1 MAADEGELMNDKR
14 LGMNRDISRRDFV
27 NGVASIAAASA
38 IPACSSS
45 GRVSSSRDANYYPP
59 AQTGLRGSHEGS
71 YEVAHQLGREG
82 KNDWGPVIDVDD
94 VYDLIVVGAGIS
106 GLAAA
111 HFYRQKHPDARV
123 LLLDNHDDFGGHA
136 KRNEFFYQ
144 GKQYLSYGGSQS
156 MEDPGSYSQVSKK
169 LLVDLG
175 IDTGFFKTAYD
186 QSFFKRHGLGGS
198 IFFDAEHY
206 GRDQLVQYPFQA
218 YDNFLPLCKA
228 KISLDEA
235 VKQMPMS
242 DAAKQQL
249 IRLMSYNSD
258 QLDMPVGE
266 QEEYLWQI
274 SYKDFLTKDLGIDH
288 PEVLDLLQG
297 LSNDSCSSIETATA
311 LGIITYV
318 GLPGLNATG
327 IANYDN
333 ESEPYIFHFPDGNA
347 SIARLLVRQMIPAV
361 ATGNSMEDI
370 VAAPFD
376 YGQLD
381 RANSTTRIRLNSTAV
396 NVAHD
401 EKKNLSVRYVRN
413 GQAYRVSG
421 KKCVIAAYNA
431 IVPHLCPELSEQQ
444 AEALSWSVKAPIIYT
459 SVLLRNWHAW
469 KKLGIAQISSAS
481 SYYSVSFLDFPVSMS
496 GYQFAQSPD
505 DPIVVHMEKFVL
517 GPNTTDSPAD
527 QRRVGRHLLF
537 STPFETIERATRQQL
552 AGALASGGF
561 DPAEDIVGITVNRW
575 AHGYANWINP
585 LFDDVSNDV
594 RPNEVGR
601 KSFGN
606 IAIAN
611 SDAGGSATMNSA
623 IDQAYRAVSELT
635 A

>member
-1 MAADEGELMNDKR
+1 MNDKR

-45 GRVSSSRDANYYPP
+45 GRVSSSRDTNYYPP

-82 KNDWGPVIDVDD
+82 KKEWGPVLDLDD

-111 HFYRQKHPDARV
+111 HFYRQKHPRARI

-156 MEDPGSYSQVSKK
+156 MEDPGSYSPHSKK
-169 LLVDLG
+169 LLSDLG
-175 IDTGFFKTAYD
+175 VDTRYFETAYD
-186 QSFFKRHGLGGS
+186 HSFFKRHDLGGS
-198 IFFDAEHY
+198 IYFDAQHH
-206 GRDQLVQYPFQA
+206 GSDQLIQYPIQE
-218 YDNFLPLCKA
+218 YDYFLPLSKP
-228 KISLDEA
+228 KISLEEA
-235 VKQMPMS
+235 VRQMPLH
-242 DAAKQQL
+242 DEAKQQL
-249 IRLMSYNSD
+249 LKLMSYNSD
-258 QLDMPVGE
+258 QLDMPVEE
-266 QEEYLWQI
+266 QEDYLWQI
-274 SYKDFLTKDLGIDH
+274 SYKDFLTKHLDVDH
-288 PEVLDLLQG
+288 PEVLQLLQG
-297 LSNDSCSSIETATA
+297 LTNDSSASIETATA

-318 GLPGLNATG
+318 GLPGLKATG
-327 IANYDN
+327 IADYASD
-333 ESEPYIFHFPDGNA
+333 SEPYIFHFPDGNA
-347 SIARLLVRQMIPAV
+347 SIARLLVRKMIPAV
-361 ATGNSMEDI
+361 ANGRTMEDI

-381 RANSTTRIRLNSTAV
+381 RADSAVRIRLNSTAV
-396 NVAHD
+396 NVEHD
-401 EKKNLSVRYVRN
+401 SRKQVRVNYVQS
-413 GQAYRVSG
+413 GQAYKVSG
-421 KKCVIAAYNA
+421 KKGVIAAYNA
-431 IVPHLCPELSEQQ
+431 IIPHLCPELSNQQ
-444 AEALSWSVKAPIIYT
+444 SEALSWSVKAPIIYT

-481 SYYSVSFLDFPVSMS
+481 SYYSVSFLDFPVSMG

-517 GPNTTDSPAD
+517 GPNTTDSPLD

-537 STPFETIERATRQQL
+537 STPFETIERQTRQQL
-552 AGALASGGF
+552 AGALAGGGF

-575 AHGYANWINP
+575 AHGYANWLNP
-585 LFDDVSNDV
+585 LFDDVSQEV
-594 RPNEVGR
+594 RPYEIGR
-601 KSFGN
+601 QSFGN

-611 SDAGGSATMNSA
+611 SDAGGSAMMDVA
-623 IDQAYRAVSELT
+623 IDQAYRAVEELS
-635 A
+635 

>member
-1 MAADEGELMNDKR
+1 MDDKW
-14 LGMNRDISRRDFV
+14 LGMYQNISRRDFV
-27 NGVASIAAASA
+27 NGIASIAAASA
-38 IPACSSS
+38 IPACTGAGNKASPV
-45 GRVSSSRDANYYPP
+45 GNNYYPP

-82 KNDWGPVIDVDD
+82 KKNWGPVLDVDD
-94 VYDLIVVGAGIS
+94 DYDLIVIGAGIS

-111 HFYRQKHPDARV
+111 YFYRQEYPSARI

-156 MEDPGSYSQVSKK
+156 MEDPGSYSSVSKK
-169 LLVDLG
+169 LLSDLG
-175 IDTGFFKTAYD
+175 IDTRFFETAYD

-198 IFFDAEHY
+198 IFFDAEHH
-206 GRDQLVQYPFQA
+206 GTDQLVQYPFQD
-218 YDNFLPLCKA
+218 YYNFLPLSKP
-228 KISLDEA
+228 KISLEQA
-235 VKQMPMS
+235 VQQMPMS
-242 DAAKQQL
+242 TEARQQL
-249 IRLMSYNSD
+249 IRLMSFNTD
-258 QLDMPVGE
+258 QLDIPIEE
-266 QEEYLWQI
+266 QEEYLWKT
-274 SYKDFLTKDLGIDH
+274 SYKDFLSRDLGVDH
-288 PEVLDLLQG
+288 PEVLQLLQG
-297 LSNDSCSSIETATA
+297 LTNDSAASIETATA
-311 LGIITYV
+311 LGIIGYV

-327 IANYDN
+327 IADYAD

-361 ATGNSMEDI
+361 ASGNTMEDI
-370 VAAPFD
+370 VGAVFD
-376 YGQLD
+376 YSQLD
-381 RANSTTRIRLNSTAV
+381 RAESTVRIRLNATAV
-396 NVAHD
+396 NVEHD
-401 EKKNLSVRYVRN
+401 SKKQVMVNYVRN

-421 KKCVIAAYNA
+421 RKCVIAAYNA
-431 IVPHLCPELSEQQ
+431 IIPYLCPELSEQQ
-444 AEALSWSVKAPIIYT
+444 SEALSWSVKAPIIYT

-481 SYYSVSFLDFPVSMS
+481 SYYSISFLDFPVSMG

-505 DPIVVHMEKFVL
+505 QPIVVHMEKFLL
-517 GPNTTDSPAD
+517 GPNTTDSPLD

-552 AGALASGGF
+552 AGALAGGGF
-561 DPAEDIVGITVNRW
+561 NPAEDIVGITVNRW
-575 AHGYANWINP
+575 AHGYANWFNP
-585 LFDDVSNDV
+585 LFDDVSQGV

-601 KSFGN
+601 QSFGN

-611 SDAGGSATMNSA
+611 SDAAGRATMDAA
-623 IDQAYRAVSELT
+623 IDQAYRAVNELT